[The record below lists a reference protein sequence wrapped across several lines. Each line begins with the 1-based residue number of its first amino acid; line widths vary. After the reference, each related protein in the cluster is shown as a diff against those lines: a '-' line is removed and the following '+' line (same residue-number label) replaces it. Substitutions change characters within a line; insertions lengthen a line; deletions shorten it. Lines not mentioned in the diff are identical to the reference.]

1 MRILEN
7 SLAFTDSTDNA
18 WLQVAGGKTINLVD
32 VKRVGY

>member
-1 MRILEN
+1 MRSLDN

-18 WLQVAGGKTINLVD
+18 WLKVTGGKTINLVE